1 MNCHTKKLLAMAIAM
16 SIAHSLS
23 SSLHAAGLT
32 GNRVEEITVLGNN
45 NALTGNPLSATEGVV
60 SGAQLQ
66 LRPLSRPAEMLEFV
80 PGLIATQH
88 SGEGKGNQYFLR
100 GFNLDHGTDL
110 ALKVDGLP
118 VNMPS
123 HAHGQGYADLNFL
136 LPELVESLAY
146 RKGPYYAEIGDFGT
160 AGSSEFTYSDR
171 LDEGNVNL
179 TAGENDYRRVFAG
192 QSFEAVAG
200 DITLAGA
207 LTSYAGPWKLD
218 QNLDKRNGLLKY
230 HRETG
235 NQAWSITAMGYDNS
249 WASTDQI
256 PLRAVENGSLHRFG
270 NVDASD
276 GGQTHRHSLSFD
288 WSQDR
293 TDERLTLD
301 GYVLDYGL
309 ALFSN
314 FTYFLDDPLRGDQF
328 EQSEDRRV
336 FGLNAEYQRDL
347 SLAGRPAALRIGL
360 QNRTDSIDVGLYKT
374 QQRVRHMTTREDNV
388 QQSLSSAYASLEQQ
402 WSDNVRSVA
411 ALRADHYRFDVDA
424 GLPVNGG
431 RDSETL
437 LSPKLNLIYSSS
449 AATEYFFSAGQGF
462 HSNDARGTTIRIDP
476 VSGDAVDAVDPLSK
490 ARSVEVGMRTSL
502 VPGTQVAVSIFS
514 MQLDSELIYVG
525 DAGTTEAL
533 GKSKRRGIELGAI
546 YAPAPWLLID
556 TDLTLTKARL
566 VGAGAAD
573 RIPNSVDRTASLG
586 LIVNDLGKW
595 SGGLR
600 VRYLGEA
607 PLIED
612 NSVTS
617 EATVLVNAQATY
629 ALRQDWSVTLEVLD
643 LFDSQDNDITY
654 FYESQ
659 LAGEAVP
666 QEDLH
671 FHPVEPRSVRVTLQ
685 ARF

>member
-1 MNCHTKKLLAMAIAM
+1 MTSHPTKLLAAAIALTTA
-16 SIAHSLS
+16 SPLS
-23 SSLHAAGLT
+23 SPLHAAGLT

-60 SGAQLQ
+60 FGAQLQ
-66 LRPLSRPAEMLEFV
+66 LRPISRPAELLEFV

-136 LPELVESLAY
+136 IPELVESLAY
-146 RKGPYYAEIGDFGT
+146 RKGPYYAEVGDFGT
-160 AGSSEFTYSDR
+160 AGSSEFTYSDK
-171 LDEGNVNL
+171 LEQGNLSL
-179 TAGENDYRRVFAG
+179 TAGENAYRRAFAG
-192 QSFEAVAG
+192 QSFEALAG
-200 DITLAGA
+200 DITVAGA
-207 LTSYAGPWKLD
+207 LTDYAGPWKLD
-218 QNLDKRNGLLKY
+218 QELDKKNGVLKY
-230 HRETG
+230 HRETD
-235 NQAWSITAMGYDNS
+235 NRAWSITAMGYDNS

-256 PLRAVENGSLHRFG
+256 PMRAVQNGTLHRFG

-276 GGQTHRHSLSFD
+276 GGETHRHSLSFD

-293 TDERLTLD
+293 GDERLTFD

-309 ALFSN
+309 TLFSN
-314 FTYFLDDPLRGDQF
+314 FTYFLEDPLRGDQF
-328 EQSEDRRV
+328 EQAEDRRV
-336 FGLNAEYQRDL
+336 FGLNARYQRDMNLAGVPATL
-347 SLAGRPAALRIGL
+347 SLGV
-360 QNRTDSIDVGLYKT
+360 QNRTDNVDVGLYKT
-374 QQRVRHMTTREDNV
+374 QQRVRHAITREDDV
-388 QQSLSSAYASLEQQ
+388 QQSLNSVYGSLEQE
-402 WSDNVRSVA
+402 WSEKFRSVTSV
-411 ALRADHYRFDVDA
+411 RADHYRFDVDA
-424 GLPVNGG
+424 KLPVNAG
-431 RDSETL
+431 RGSETL

-449 AATEYFFSAGQGF
+449 PATEYFFSAGQGF

-476 VSGDAVDAVDPLSK
+476 VSGDLADAVDPLSK
-490 ARSVEVGMRTSL
+490 ARSVEVGVRTSL
-502 VPGTQVAVSIFS
+502 VPNTQIAVSMFS

-525 DAGTTEAL
+525 DAGATEAL
-533 GKSKRRGIELGAI
+533 GESKRRGIELGAI
-546 YAPAPWLLID
+546 YAPKPWLLID
-556 TDLTLTKARL
+556 TDLTFTKARL
-566 VGAGAAD
+566 AGVGAAD

-586 LIVNDLGKW
+586 LIVNDLEKW

-600 VRYLGEA
+600 IRYLGEA

-612 NSVTS
+612 NSVIS

-629 ALRQDWSVTLEVLD
+629 ALNPDWSVTLEVLD

-659 LAGEAVP
+659 LPGETAP
-666 QEDLH
+666 RDDLH
-671 FHPVEPRSVRVTLQ
+671 FHPVEPRSMRVTLQ
-685 ARF
+685 AHF

>member
-160 AGSSEFTYSDR
+160 AGSSEFTYSDS
-171 LDEGNVNL
+171 LDEGNVNI

-235 NQAWSITAMGYDNS
+235 NQAWNITAMGYENS

-256 PLRAVENGSLHRFG
+256 PLRAVENASLHRFG
-270 NVDASD
+270 NVDSSD

-336 FGLNAEYQRDL
+336 FGLNAGYQRDL
-347 SLAGRPAALRIGL
+347 SLAGRPAALRFGL

-388 QQSLSSAYASLEQQ
+388 QQSLSSAYASLEQL

-556 TDLTLTKARL
+556 TDLTFTKARL

-586 LIVNDLGKW
+586 LIVNELGKW

-617 EATVLVNAQATY
+617 ESTVLVNAQATY
-629 ALRQDWSVTLEVLD
+629 ALNPDWAVTLEVLD